1 MIFLYYHYKMSI
13 ITFIIFFY
21 QLININCNAKC
32 NKETNLA
39 PFLKYHC
46 SGLIIDEFTNKNDT
60 HCCLWRFIEENNE
73 TNSTRI
79 ITRCSSI
86 NQNQFNNLESYIQR
100 KRKTYLNLEIECT
113 EDQKLYCSN
122 VVLDEEDIDDC
133 NTLAISIEDD
143 KFCCRWQYKDSTNH
157 HKNNN
162 YCASI
167 NEFEYLNIKSYIRYK
182 NDHPD
187 QRYDELRIDC
197 NSIFLK
203 LTGVLYL
210 LFLII

>member
-1 MIFLYYHYKMSI
+1 MSI
-13 ITFIIFFY
+13 IIITFFIFFY
-21 QLININCNAKC
+21 QIINIYCNAKC

-39 PFLKYHC
+39 PTLKYHC
-46 SGLIIDEFTNKNDT
+46 SGLTIDNFTNEGDT
-60 HCCLWRFIEENNE
+60 HCCLWKYVEENKEN
-73 TNSTRI
+73 NSTKT

-86 NQNQFNNLESYIQR
+86 NQNQYDGLEAYIKK
-100 KRKTYLNLEIECT
+100 KRNQNYLNLEIECT
-113 EDQKLYCSN
+113 DDQKLYCSN

-133 NTLAISIEDD
+133 SKLLISIEDD
-143 KFCCRWQYKDSTNH
+143 KFCCRWIFKDSTNH

-187 QRYDELRIDC
+187 QRYDDLSIDC
-197 NSIFLK
+197 TSRILK